1 MRFYCNSME
10 MNHPVIC
17 NYPIHKYRQEPRGGK
32 WQMRLDTKLGKLFNR
47 SLRCQ
52 GGVEAQDHDGPII
65 FIAFLD
71 ISLGMHLPE
80 VVAQVGN

>member
-10 MNHPVIC
+10 RNHLVVC
-17 NYPIHKYRQEPRGGK
+17 NYPIHKSRQELRGGK
-32 WQMRLDTKLGKLFNR
+32 SQTRLDARLGKLFYR
-47 SLRCQ
+47 SLRRQ
-52 GGVEAQDHDGPII
+52 GRAEAGDHDGPIV

-71 ISLGMHLPE
+71 ISLGMHPPE